1 MPGRMKWCS
10 SAMAAVSVR
19 RGSITTSWPPRAR
32 IAFARPR
39 KSGTVHMLPLLAI
52 GLAPSISRKSQWSMS
67 GTGTVS
73 GWPYI
78 QPLASW
84 RGIWSSVD
92 ALNTLREPAARSR
105 RCTYRPSPSRCTFG
119 LPSVNASA
127 SRPCSASSGGRR
139 RAISA

>member
-10 SAMAAVSVR
+10 SATPAVSVR
-19 RGSITTSWPPRAR
+19 RGSITTRRPPRAR
-32 IAFARPR
+32 IALARPR

-73 GWPYI
+73 APPYS

-84 RGIWSSVD
+84 RGIWSSVE

-105 RCTYRPSPSRCTFG
+105 RCT
-119 LPSVNASA
+119 
-127 SRPCSASSGGRR
+127 
-139 RAISA
+139 